1 MIYYPCPSPCLITV
15 SPHSYKQQGLKT
27 RAGLQYNG
35 VTGVVVTASTSTGNS
50 GSGSDIDSTSGSA
63 SGGSGGGNNN
73 RVGVRLDAPYAGK
86 V

>member
-1 MIYYPCPSPCLITV
+1 MSYNRIITLLR
-15 SPHSYKQQGLKT
+15 PQGLKT

-35 VTGVVVTASTSTGNS
+35 VTGVVVTASTSTGNN
-50 GSGSDIDSTSGSA
+50 GSGSDIDSG
-63 SGGSGGGNNN
+63 SGGGSSGGNNN